1 MRFFNNLNHFMPK
14 ELLFAKSY
22 LTNIVFPLFPTVMP
36 EFLKPES
43 IATECCKKIN
53 WLNSDNLANQIHWLA
68 LKIIET
74 YITPNL

>member
-1 MRFFNNLNHFMPK
+1 MRLFYNLSHFVPK

-43 IATECCKKIN
+43 IATECCKKRN
-53 WLNSDNLANQIHWLA
+53 CLNSDNLANQINSDYLA
-68 LKIIET
+68 LHKLKKHI
-74 YITPNL
+74 